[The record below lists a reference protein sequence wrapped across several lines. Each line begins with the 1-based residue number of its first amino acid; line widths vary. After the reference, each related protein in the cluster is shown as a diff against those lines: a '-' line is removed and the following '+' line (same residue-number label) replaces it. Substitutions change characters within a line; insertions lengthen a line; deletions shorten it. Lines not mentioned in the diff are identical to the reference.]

1 MILISF
7 IYYIMVQNSHL
18 QKPLTKKVYE
28 QIVKQY
34 KIYKKFNI
42 KNVEK
47 DSKKTKM

>member
-18 QKPLTKKVYE
+18 QKPLTKIVYE

-34 KIYKKFNI
+34 KIYKNFKKDNKKE
-42 KNVEK
+42 KN
-47 DSKKTKM
+47 SKN